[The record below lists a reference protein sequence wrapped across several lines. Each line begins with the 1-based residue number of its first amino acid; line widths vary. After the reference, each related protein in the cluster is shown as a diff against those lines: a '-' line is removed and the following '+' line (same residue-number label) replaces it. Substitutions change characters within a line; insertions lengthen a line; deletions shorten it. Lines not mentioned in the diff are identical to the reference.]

1 MVTSPITTDLFHS
14 RVLAL
19 LASTQAHDSCSD
31 GDAMPSVSESS
42 FRLTVPPLSP
52 VDTDLSPDES
62 MSQIIAITSSWI
74 DLCSP
79 DPLVADVSK
88 QVLMLE
94 IAYAAFCGIS
104 YVLIPGPRLH
114 HQAMQQTGLMQYARA
129 IQEVLVVGTYMQVK
143 IWFPMIDHPENEVAR
158 MGDLAP
164 FARPRYVGH
173 DQGEDGS
180 GLDLYGTWDAW
191 DIIRSFCKYH
201 TRLCI
206 GKKDPYQILVLLSK
220 MLRDNLTYL
229 MLSIYP
235 LLMSITCS
243 TPTSKTST
251 TSQHTNK
258 MVLGARQIA
267 HNRQHVLHQEC
278 QRVPCST

>member
-1 MVTSPITTDLFHS
+1 MLTSSITTDLFHS

-19 LASTQAHDSCSD
+19 LSSAQIHATNSD
-31 GDAMPSVSESS
+31 GDAKLPSSEAPS
-42 FRLTVPPLSP
+42 RLVVPPLSP
-52 VDTDLSPDES
+52 VDTDLSPGES

-114 HQAMQQTGLMQYARA
+114 YQAMQQIGLMQYARA
-129 IQEVLVVGTYMQVK
+129 VQEVLVVGTYMQVK
-143 IWFPMIDHPENEVAR
+143 ILFPMIDHPENEIDR

-164 FARPRYVGH
+164 FARPGYLGDGQV
-173 DQGEDGS
+173 EDAP

-191 DIIRSFCKYH
+191 NIIRSFCKYH

-206 GKKDPYQILVLLSK
+206 GTNTSHSNLS
-220 MLRDNLTYL
+220 
-229 MLSIYP
+229 P
-235 LLMSITCS
+235 
-243 TPTSKTST
+243 
-251 TSQHTNK
+251 
-258 MVLGARQIA
+258 
-267 HNRQHVLHQEC
+267 
-278 QRVPCST
+278 

>member
-1 MVTSPITTDLFHS
+1 MLS
-14 RVLAL
+14 A
-19 LASTQAHDSCSD
+19 TQAH
-31 GDAMPSVSESS
+31 ATQSEGAANPLESEGPV
-42 FRLTVPPLSP
+42 RIVVPPLSP

-79 DPLVADVSK
+79 DPLVADVSR

-104 YVLIPGPRLH
+104 YVFIPGPRLN

-129 IQEVLVVGTYMQVK
+129 IQEALVVGTYMQIK

-164 FARPRYVGH
+164 FARPAYIGD
-173 DQGEDGS
+173 DQGEAAP

-201 TRLCI
+201 TRLCV
-206 GKKDPYQILVLLSK
+206 GKRRSRSK
-220 MLRDNLTYL
+220 
-229 MLSIYP
+229 S
-235 LLMSITCS
+235 SHS
-243 TPTSKTST
+243 
-251 TSQHTNK
+251 
-258 MVLGARQIA
+258 G
-267 HNRQHVLHQEC
+267 
-278 QRVPCST
+278 